1 MSAPEPAAP
10 TITLSSAEVASIP
23 VDKAFCMKSGK
34 LSLIAFKSA
43 DGSLKIAQNTCLHM
57 SQSFSPDVEDAG
69 MLVCGMHGAK
79 LDAKTMTYSRGPKV
93 MGGLGTKVDVGTPQP
108 VFAVHIN
115 GDGSATL
122 TPPAGMAATGGCS
135 VC

>member
-1 MSAPEPAAP
+1 MAAP
-10 TITLSSAEVASIP
+10 PTLTLSPAEVASIP
-23 VDKAFCMKSGK
+23 IDKAFCLKAGK
-34 LSLIAFKSA
+34 QSLIAFKSG
-43 DGSLKIAQNTCLHM
+43 DGSLKVAPNTCLHM

-79 LDAKTMTYSRGPKV
+79 LDAKTMTYSKGPKF
-93 MGGLGTKVDVGTPQP
+93 MGGLGNKIEVGTPQP
-108 VFAVHIN
+108 VFAVQMN

-122 TPPAGMAATGGCS
+122 TPPAGTATGGGCN